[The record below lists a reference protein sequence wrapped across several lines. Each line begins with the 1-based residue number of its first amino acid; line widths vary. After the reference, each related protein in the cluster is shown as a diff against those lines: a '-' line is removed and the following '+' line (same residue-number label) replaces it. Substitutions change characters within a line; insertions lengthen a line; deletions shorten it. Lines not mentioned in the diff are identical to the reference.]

1 MQELETVLQ
10 MLWNLFQQCI
20 GQGFGEDFR
29 AFWTLAIFSC
39 VTMLSHMYTEIAERL
54 EDDNDR
60 MRSVTLCKV
69 CQTSEVNVVFLPGGH
84 LVAGAQVSFFLS
96 FPQKC
101 LTWSHWLFSTFWEMQ
116 RSRLALVLVMAGLW
130 GYFFRWGWG
139 KKLWT
144 GRRVV

>member
-1 MQELETVLQ
+1 
-10 MLWNLFQQCI
+10 
-20 GQGFGEDFR
+20 
-29 AFWTLAIFSC
+29 
-39 VTMLSHMYTEIAERL
+39 MLSHMYTEIAERL

-101 LTWSHWLFSTFWEMQ
+101 LT
-116 RSRLALVLVMAGLW
+116 
-130 GYFFRWGWG
+130 
-139 KKLWT
+139 
-144 GRRVV
+144 